1 VASGDG
7 DDDLD
12 DAPLGAPLPP
22 ADRLW
27 RHPSE
32 VAEHG
37 KPRGSARVG
46 KLLAS
51 LFSRQ
56 RS

>member
-1 VASGDG
+1 VTPGQADEEPE
-7 DDDLD
+7 DE
-12 DAPLGAPLPP
+12 AFGAPLPP

-32 VAEHG
+32 VDEHG

-46 KLLAS
+46 KLLQS
-51 LFSRQ
+51 LFSRP
-56 RS
+56 RA

>member
-1 VASGDG
+1 VALGEP
-7 DDDLD
+7 DDDLED
-12 DAPLGAPLPP
+12 EPLGAPLPP

-32 VAEHG
+32 VEEHG

-46 KLLAS
+46 KLLQS
-51 LFSRQ
+51 LFSRP
-56 RS
+56 RP

>member
-1 VASGDG
+1 MAPGDG
-7 DDDLD
+7 EDELEDGPF
-12 DAPLGAPLPP
+12 AAPLPP

-37 KPRGSARVG
+37 KPRGSAFG
-46 KLLAS
+46 KLLHA
-51 LFSRQ
+51 LFPR
-56 RS
+56 R